1 MLDGACDN
9 GVTAR
14 RKFRFPGPGPSSL
27 ANPEFCRRDLRAPV
41 EDNGEVATTLHRMR
55 IAILG
60 NAGSGKSTLAK
71 SLARTQGMPLLDLDT
86 LVWEPDLVAVE
97 RPDAIVFAD
106 LAQFC
111 RESDDWVIDGCYG
124 DLVDAVLPHAPL
136 VIFLEPGQD
145 VCIANC
151 RKRPWEP
158 HKYRTKQEQDDHLEH
173 LLGWVRSY
181 YDLDGS
187 MSLAGHYAVFDA
199 YAGPKRL
206 VTDLA
211 ELDVMTS
218 AWLAA
223 AATSR
228 AAKASRARPRAGSFA
243 R

>member
-1 MLDGACDN
+1 
-9 GVTAR
+9 
-14 RKFRFPGPGPSSL
+14 
-27 ANPEFCRRDLRAPV
+27 
-41 EDNGEVATTLHRMR
+41 MR
-55 IAILG
+55 IVILG
-60 NAGSGKSTLAK
+60 NAGSGKSTLSK
-71 SLARTQGMPLLDLDT
+71 SLARTQGVPMLDLDT

-97 RPDAIVFAD
+97 RPDAVVLAE

-111 RESDDWVIDGCYG
+111 RESDDWVVDGCYG
-124 DLVDAVLPHAPL
+124 DLVESVLPHGPL
-136 VIFLEPGQD
+136 LIFLEPGQD

-158 HKYRTKQEQDDHLEH
+158 HKYRSQHEQDEHLEH

-187 MSLAGHYAVFDA
+187 MSLAGHRAVFQA

-211 ELDVMTS
+211 DLDVMQG

-223 AATSR
+223 SATSHVR
-228 AAKASRARPRAGSFA
+228 SRSRQGSYAR
-243 R
+243 

>member
-1 MLDGACDN
+1 MQAM
-9 GVTAR
+9 
-14 RKFRFPGPGPSSL
+14 
-27 ANPEFCRRDLRAPV
+27 V
-41 EDNGEVATTLHRMR
+41 EDNTEVVTTHLRMR
-55 IAILG
+55 IVILG

-71 SLARTQGMPLLDLDT
+71 SLARTQVMPMLDLDT

-97 RPDAIVFAD
+97 RPDELVFAD

-124 DLVDAVLPHAPL
+124 DLVEAALPNGPL
-136 VIFLEPGQD
+136 LIFLEPGQE

-151 RKRPWEP
+151 RNRPWEP
-158 HKYRTKQEQDDHLEH
+158 HKYRTERAQDDHLEH

-187 MSLAGHYAVFDA
+187 MSLAGHRAVFDG
-199 YAGPKRL
+199 YQGPKRL
-206 VTDLA
+206 VTRLA
-211 ELDVMTS
+211 ELEVMQS

-223 AATSR
+223 SATSR
-228 AAKASRARPRAGSFA
+228 ARARARTGSLA